1 RRSSL
6 VITNRRSIEN
16 RLTKNCR
23 REQARKRKPLVQRLS
38 QRLNLRLSGRN
49 RRCSR
54 GHWELSPLHFS
65 PLSGRAAA
73 FTIRLRLQ
81 WRKVLCAPPAAKSAG
96 KSLAACLAESSAAA
110 GDADSCSGVCVKRG
124 VTTSLHSFFVTASLS
139 QMTVSSL
146 LSDTNLL
153 SVARRVTCT
162 GRSRWNQARTYR

>member
-1 RRSSL
+1 MKVAARRLSSARRSFHREVRSVQSHPSSASKSSIPRCSP
-6 VITNRRSIEN
+6 VITNRQSIEN

-54 GHWELSPLHFS
+54 RHWELSPLRFS

-73 FTIRLRLQ
+73 FTIRLRLH
-81 WRKVLCAPPAAKSAG
+81 WRKALCAPPAAKSAG
-96 KSLAACLAESSAAA
+96 KSLAGSSEESLAAV

-124 VTTSLHSFFVTASLS
+124 V
-139 QMTVSSL
+139 
-146 LSDTNLL
+146 
-153 SVARRVTCT
+153 
-162 GRSRWNQARTYR
+162 